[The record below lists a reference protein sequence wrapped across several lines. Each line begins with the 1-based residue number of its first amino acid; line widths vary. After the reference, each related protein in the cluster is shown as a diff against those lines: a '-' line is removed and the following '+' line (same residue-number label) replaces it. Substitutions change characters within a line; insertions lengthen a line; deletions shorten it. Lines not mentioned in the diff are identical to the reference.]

1 MTFLTLICVVTF
13 GSFLV
18 GCAMTYLVRSAS
30 RRIGFVDKP
39 DGVRK
44 IHDKPVALGGG
55 IAIFATICLVVLGG
69 FWIIPNERIGD
80 QSTTFALLQF
90 SLILLFTGLID
101 DSRGMPGKYKLLL
114 QVVAALVVAGSG
126 TGPSVVAVFGYEMP
140 LGILGTAF
148 AVLWIIGAIN
158 SFNLLDGVD
167 GLAASVGIVLA
178 LTIGAV
184 ALLIGHSVMGLMA
197 FVSAG
202 AIGGFLFFN
211 RAPATIY
218 LGDTGSMFIGGILGV
233 IALRCATKEAAAVAF
248 AAPLAI
254 WAIPIFDSVSAII
267 RRKLTGRSMY
277 ATDRGHIHHQ
287 LLVRGLSPNKAV
299 LAIAGMCVVIGLAAI
314 AGVYWQLSFLGPI
327 AAAGTITFLVAS
339 RVFGHSEAALLNH
352 RLVTLGRRILPG
364 AKFVESGNGSSVR
377 FQGSFQWDFFWLP
390 LIESAARFNLAKIRL
405 NVHLPHCH
413 EDFYSQWASQESLRE
428 AEGWKL
434 RLPLHCGGE
443 TIGKLEIHGHDSE
456 DAAARMSE
464 FVEFFQSLESELYLA
479 INRDVL
485 PPQER
490 PTQLPASES
499 IPEEVAEPQS

>member
-55 IAIFATICLVVLGG
+55 IAIFATICVVVFAGY
-69 FWIIPNERIGD
+69 WIIPSERIGD
-80 QSTTFALLQF
+80 QSTTMAILQF
-90 SLILLFTGLID
+90 SMVLLITGLID
-101 DSRGMPGKYKLLL
+101 DSRGMSGKYKLLL
-114 QVVAALVVAGSG
+114 QVVAALIVAGSG
-126 TGPSVVAVFGYEMP
+126 TGLSEVTIFGYQIP

-148 AVLWIIGAIN
+148 TVLWIIGAIN

-178 LTIGAV
+178 LTIGTV
-184 ALLIGHSVMGLMA
+184 AILIGQNVMGIFA
-197 FVSAG
+197 FVLSG

-211 RAPATIY
+211 KAPATIY
-218 LGDTGSMFIGGILGV
+218 LGDTGSMFIGGLLGV
-233 IALRCATKEAAAVAF
+233 IALRCATKEAATVAF

-254 WAIPIFDSVSAII
+254 WAIPIFDSVSAIV

-299 LAIAGMCVVIGLAAI
+299 LAIAGMCVVTGLAAI
-314 AGVYWQLSFLGPI
+314 AGVYWQLSFLGPL
-327 AAAGTITFLVAS
+327 AAIGTITLLVAL

-352 RLVTLGRRILPG
+352 RLMTLGRSIVPG
-364 AKFVESGNGSSVR
+364 SKLMNNANGSSVQ

-390 LIESAARFNLAKIRL
+390 LVESAARFNLAKIRL

-413 EDFYSQWASQESLRE
+413 EDFYSQWSSEGTLRDQESWQL
-428 AEGWKL
+428 K
-434 RLPLHCGGE
+434 LPLHCGGE
-443 TIGKLEIHGHDSE
+443 TIGKLEIQGHDSE

-464 FVEFFQSLESELYLA
+464 FIEFFQSLESELYLA

-485 PPQER
+485 PPKER
-490 PTQLPASES
+490 TPQPPVTES
-499 IPEEVAEPQS
+499 IPAEVAEPQS